1 MIQGKVIAITRSK
14 EDSEEFIRLISDA
27 KAKAI
32 SLPTIELISKGDGM
46 VDEFLDTIRI
56 DDPDYSVFMSSKAVK
71 LLFDTAKKISKYE
84 KLQLAVANTTV
95 IAVGPKTKSALELE
109 GIRVSH
115 MPDRFSSVGVGEV
128 FTTLNA
134 EGKKAIIPRS
144 GASTPFL
151 AQLLEKIGLQVKEV
165 YLYDVKSSS
174 ALSYWGEFKEL
185 FSQNK
190 IDGIIF
196 TSASSVRAFFDIM
209 LADYDEK
216 TLKQQLGKTT
226 IIAIGPFTSDELK
239 KFEVKPIIADVH
251 TISGADMVCTS
262 AMIGFTSNTYHI
274 WRSRLDQ
281 ELLLLDGQF

>member
-1 MIQGKVIAITRSK
+1 MMIQGKVIAITRSK
-14 EDSEEFIRLISDA
+14 DDSEEFIRLISDV

-32 SLPTIELISKGDGM
+32 SLPTIELVSKGNDM
-46 VDEFLDTIRI
+46 VDEFLDAIKI

-115 MPDRFSSVGVGEV
+115 VPDRFSSVGVGEV

-151 AQLLEKIGLQVKEV
+151 AQLLEKIGLEVKEV

-174 ALSYWGEFKEL
+174 ALSYWIEFKEL

-190 IDGIIF
+190 VDGIIF

-209 LADYDEK
+209 LADYAEK
-216 TLKQQLGKTT
+216 TLKQHLEKTT
-226 IIAIGPFTSDELK
+226 IVAIGPFTADELK
-239 KFEVKPIIADVH
+239 KFEVKPIIADIH
-251 TISGADMVCTS
+251 TINGAVESIKNC
-262 AMIGFTSNTYHI
+262 FC
-274 WRSRLDQ
+274 
-281 ELLLLDGQF
+281 

>member
-14 EDSEEFIRLISDA
+14 EDSEEFTKLISDA

-32 SLPTIELISKGDGM
+32 SLPTIELVSKGDGM
-46 VDEFLDTIRI
+46 VDEFLDAVKT

-84 KLQLAVANTTV
+84 KLQLVVANTTV
-95 IAVGPKTKSALELE
+95 IAVGPKTKSALESE

-115 MPDRFSSVGVGEV
+115 VPDRFSSVGVGEV

-134 EGKKAIIPRS
+134 EGKKAIVPRS

-151 AQLLEKIGLQVKEV
+151 AQLLEKIGLKVKEV

-174 ALSYWGEFKEL
+174 ALSYWTEFKEL

-190 IDGIIF
+190 VDGIIF
-196 TSASSVRAFFDIM
+196 TSTSSVRAFFDIM

-216 TLKQQLGKTT
+216 TLKQYLEKTT
-226 IIAIGPFTSDELK
+226 IIAIGPFTADELK
-239 KFEVKPIIADVH
+239 KFEIKPIIADVH
-251 TISGADMVCTS
+251 TVSGAVESIRNC
-262 AMIGFTSNTYHI
+262 FC
-274 WRSRLDQ
+274 
-281 ELLLLDGQF
+281 

>member
-1 MIQGKVIAITRSK
+1 MMMQGKVIAITRSK
-14 EDSEEFIRLISDA
+14 EDSEEFTRLISDA

-32 SLPTIELISKGDGM
+32 SLPTIELVSKGDQM
-46 VDEFLDTIRI
+46 VEEFLDAIKT

-84 KLQLAVANTTV
+84 KLQLAVANTIV
-95 IAVGPKTKSALELE
+95 IAVGPKTKAALESE
-109 GIRVSH
+109 GIRVSAI
-115 MPDRFSSVGVGEV
+115 PDRFSSVGVGEV

-134 EGKKAIIPRS
+134 EGKKVIVPRS

-151 AQLLEKIGLQVKEV
+151 AQLLEKIGLKVKEI

-174 ALSYWGEFKEL
+174 ALTYWVEFKEL

-209 LADYDEK
+209 LSDVDEK
-216 TLKQQLGKTT
+216 TLKNHLEKTT
-226 IIAIGPFTSDELK
+226 VVAIGPFTADELK
-239 KFEVKPIIADVH
+239 KFGIKPVTADVH
-251 TISGADMVCTS
+251 TVPGAVE
-262 AMIGFTSNTYHI
+262 AIKNYF
-274 WRSRLDQ
+274 R
-281 ELLLLDGQF
+281 

>member
-14 EDSEEFIRLISDA
+14 EDSEEFTKLISDA

-32 SLPTIELISKGDGM
+32 SLPTIELVSKGDGM
-46 VDEFLDTIRI
+46 VDEFLDAVKT

-109 GIRVSH
+109 GIRISH
-115 MPDRFSSVGVGEV
+115 VPDRFSSVGVGEV

-134 EGKKAIIPRS
+134 EGKKAIVPRS
-144 GASTPFL
+144 GTSTPFL
-151 AQLLEKIGLQVKEV
+151 AQLLEKIGLEVKEV

-174 ALSYWGEFKEL
+174 ALSYWTEFKEL

-190 IDGIIF
+190 VDGIIF

-216 TLKQQLGKTT
+216 TLKQNLEKTT
-226 IIAIGPFTSDELK
+226 IVAIGPFTADELK
-239 KFEVKPIIADVH
+239 KFEIKPIIADVH
-251 TISGADMVCTS
+251 TVSGAVESIKNYFC
-262 AMIGFTSNTYHI
+262 
-274 WRSRLDQ
+274 
-281 ELLLLDGQF
+281 